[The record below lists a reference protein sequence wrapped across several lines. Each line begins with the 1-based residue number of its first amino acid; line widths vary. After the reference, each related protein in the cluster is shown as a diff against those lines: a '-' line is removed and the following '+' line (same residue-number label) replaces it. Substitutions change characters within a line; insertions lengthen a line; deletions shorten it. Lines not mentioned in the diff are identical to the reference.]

1 MIRRGDATPTF
12 PGYALLVVAAVI
24 VRDGRVLACQR
35 TRSGKF
41 PLKWEFPGGKLQ
53 SGESPE
59 AALIRE
65 LREELS
71 ADARVGA
78 EIYRTSHKYPEMPSA
93 VELIF
98 FAATIEAGEVD
109 NRVFEAIAWV
119 TPQELPEMDFLEA
132 DRYLIA
138 KLATSDIP
146 LLRVTGA
153 KHETSS

>member
-132 DRYLIA
+132 DRDLIA